1 MNCPTDDL
9 LISFAA
15 GTLEE
20 VVREPIRAHLETC
33 EDCAARVV
41 WFQEELFQDFDD
53 DLNDDLIDNTDDPTK
68 SLARQDSQKDAANPT
83 VVFDSDDSFDTSLL
97 DPSKDPEYVGWLGKY
112 QVRRIIGTG
121 AMGVVLEAFEESLGR
136 TVAIKLLKR
145 QISTSERARKRFIR
159 EARAAAGI
167 IHANVVTIFGVEEQ
181 RKSPYLVMEYVP
193 GGTLREYIRKHKRLA
208 PMEVVRLAKGIA
220 EGLAAAHQQGVI
232 HRDIKPGNLLLEEGA
247 LRAKITDFGL
257 ARVAVDRVDLTSH
270 GLAVGTPAYMSPE
283 QVRGEKKLDYR
294 TDLFSLGCVIYAMVT
309 GRTPFR
315 GASQFEI
322 ARQIIEVEP
331 TPLDQVVLGTPGF
344 LVDLTQRLLAKRP
357 EDRFSSA
364 TEVADLL
371 EHYLARLNESP
382 TDEIS
387 GIMRNVRLQPRPEA
401 PVEEP
406 SEEPSEGPTEGASKG
421 LWEDPTRIALD
432 APRKRPRLTS
442 RRVFAVAPL
451 VLILALLAVWPFL
464 GRNRVSPPR
473 PSDAQI
479 INVGDLDRRPD
490 CVATITEAISRARPG
505 TTILIHPDKKY
516 IENIVIEAAD
526 RLTGLVLAGAPQA
539 ANRPVLVGSAT
550 NPDSAVITVR
560 NVSGVTIRGLEIQ
573 PGGCHGI
580 VIEGDCQNVLV
591 EQVLCAQPP
600 SGGRPAI
607 EVWARATGDHVGP
620 ITIRDSTIDSPGAGH
635 CLRMGHPDGLHVVRL
650 EDNRFQGRGVLVLAD
665 GMLKNVTICG
675 NQFLRADTD
684 APEGVTLPGMTVG
697 LNLNIEFPSQVERIV
712 ICNNTFY
719 GMEHW
724 LGIVHSVTSEQANV
738 HFANNLILACGNVQG
753 EPEHL
758 PGIADHWNF
767 QSNWW
772 ETDQSTSH
780 WNDLWTSLAKIQPKI
795 EILNRIDREHPDF
808 LRPPPG
814 SPLWTSAAG
823 DGEFPGYVGAVK
835 PDSNP

>member
-1 MNCPTDDL
+1 
-9 LISFAA
+9 
-15 GTLEE
+15 
-20 VVREPIRAHLETC
+20 
-33 EDCAARVV
+33 
-41 WFQEELFQDFDD
+41 
-53 DLNDDLIDNTDDPTK
+53 
-68 SLARQDSQKDAANPT
+68 
-83 VVFDSDDSFDTSLL
+83 
-97 DPSKDPEYVGWLGKY
+97 
-112 QVRRIIGTG
+112 
-121 AMGVVLEAFEESLGR
+121 MGVVLEAFEESLGR

-181 RKSPYLVMEYVP
+181 RNSPYLVMEYVS

-208 PMEVVRLAKGIA
+208 PTEVVRLAKGIA

-232 HRDIKPGNLLLEEGA
+232 HRDIKPGNVLLDQGA

-257 ARVAVDRVDLTSH
+257 ARVAVDQVDLTSH

-283 QVRGEKKLDYR
+283 QVTGEKKLDTR
-294 TDLFSLGCVIYAMVT
+294 TDLFSLGCVIYTMVA

-322 ARQIIEVEP
+322 ARRIIEDEP

-387 GIMRNVRLQPRPEA
+387 GIMRNVRLQPHPEA
-401 PVEEP
+401 PVEGP
-406 SEEPSEGPTEGASKG
+406 SEEPSEIPTEDASND

-432 APRKRPRLTS
+432 DPRKRPRLTS
-442 RRVFAVAPL
+442 RRIFSVAPL
-451 VLILALLAVWPFL
+451 VLILALLVVWPFL
-464 GRNRVSPPR
+464 GRNRVSSPP

-479 INVGDLDRRPD
+479 IKVGDLDKRPD

-516 IENIVIEAAD
+516 IENIVIEDAD

-539 ANRPVLVGSAT
+539 ASRPVLVGSAT
-550 NPDSAVITVR
+550 NSDSAVITVR
-560 NVSGVTIRGLEIQ
+560 DVSGVTIRGLEIQ
-573 PGGCHGI
+573 PGGVSGI
-580 VIEGDCQNVLV
+580 LIEGDCQNVLIERV
-591 EQVLCAQPP
+591 HCAQPS
-600 SGGRPAI
+600 SGGQPAI
-607 EVWARATGDHVGP
+607 DVWARATGDHVGP
-620 ITIRDSTIDSPGAGH
+620 ITIRGSTIDCPGAGH
-635 CLRMGHPDGLHVVRL
+635 CLRMGHPEGLHTVRL
-650 EDNRFQGRGVLVLAD
+650 EDNRFQGRGVLVLAA
-665 GMLKNVTICG
+665 GMLKNATICG
-675 NQFLRADTD
+675 NQFLRADTGASED
-684 APEGVTLPGMTVG
+684 TVLLGMTVG

-712 ICNNTFY
+712 VCNNTFY

-738 HFANNLILACGNVQG
+738 HFANNLILACGSVQG
-753 EPEHL
+753 EPKRL
-758 PGIADHWNF
+758 SGIADHWNF

-772 ETDQSTSH
+772 ETDQSTTT
-780 WNDLWTSLAKIQPKI
+780 WNDLWKRLAATQPKI
-795 EILNRIDREHPDF
+795 DVLNRIDRNRADF

-814 SPLWTSAAG
+814 SPLWTAGAG
-823 DGEFPGYVGAVK
+823 DGEFPGHVGAVK
-835 PDSNP
+835 PDSKP